1 MLRAALRGLWMHKLR
16 TILLALAVVLGVA
29 FVTASFVFTDT
40 LANGFDNLFAD
51 ALAGTDITITA
62 TIDEDDFTFL
72 PDRIDPAVIDDVLTV
87 DQVTGAYPTVAGF
100 PQLEILDADG
110 NPQIVTTGA
119 PILGFSWSEGP
130 SPISVR
136 EGRAPTGPGE
146 IVIDVGTAER
156 LDFGVGKEIR
166 MSTTG
171 ALEPYTVVGL
181 IGFGASD
188 NLLGAAIVSVAFEVA
203 DEIFG
208 ADGKVDSIDLTI
220 ADGAEL
226 NPTLDAVQAVL
237 PEGVEARSTQS
248 VAEEQ
253 AGDTQEVLGFIN
265 TFFLVFGF
273 IAVFV
278 GVFVVYN
285 AFRTVIGQRTRELGL
300 FRLIGAERRQV
311 LGSVMLEAVM
321 IGLVASVLGLI
332 LGVLLAI
339 GARAL
344 FQSIGIVQLGDNPTQ
359 LLPRTLLWTFGVG
372 LTATTVSALI
382 PAIRASGIPPMAAI
396 RDVEKPTKNLGLR
409 IAFATIVF
417 VASVAVVVT
426 GVLQMWSLTV
436 IGIASGGVVIGT
448 YLLAAVLARPVLGV
462 LGRPFEGRMTG
473 RLAAQ
478 NARRSPRRTAA
489 TAGALMLALALVVA
503 TAVMVFSIQDTA
515 RTAIE
520 DGFGADLIVQ
530 GGFTGGFTGISP
542 DIAPRLRELPE
553 VAVAAPVN
561 GTQAQVEDDVTFITG
576 IDPFFEEVAVF
587 EGIEGDF
594 GALVG
599 NTVAIQKIEADET
612 GLVIG
617 DTVEITITGDPIE
630 YEVVTIFDF
639 GSEASDN
646 VDYYL
651 PYSTIRELVPESG
664 DFQVSVV
671 LAEGVEVEAGK
682 AAIETVLEDFTGAM
696 VLSLADVLQQL
707 ETQLF
712 AFLGLIFGLLAISVF
727 VALFGVTLTLVL
739 AVFERTREIGL
750 LRAIGM
756 NKPQV
761 RNMVRIE
768 AVVVSVFGALL
779 GIGIGILLGWALSV
793 AVIGEGTRF
802 VVPWVWVAVG
812 LVVAAVAGLGSA
824 VWPSYRA
831 SNLDVLEAIAYE

>member
-16 TILLALAVVLGVA
+16 TILLSLAVVLGVA

-40 LANGFDNLFAD
+40 LASSFDNLFDD

-62 TIDEDDFTFL
+62 MVSEDDFTFL
-72 PDRIDPAVIDDVLTV
+72 PERIDPAIIDDVLAV
-87 DQVTGAYPTVAGF
+87 ENVTGAFQTIAGF
-100 PQLEILDADG
+100 PQLEILDDDG

-119 PILGFSWSEGP
+119 PTLGFSWSDGP
-130 SPISVR
+130 SPISIR
-136 EGRAPTGPGE
+136 EGRAPAATGE
-146 IVIDVGTAER
+146 VVIDVGTAER
-156 LDFGVGKEIR
+156 LSFGVGKEIR
-166 MSTTG
+166 MATSG

-181 IGFGASD
+181 VGFGSSD
-188 NLLGAAIVSVAFEVA
+188 NLLGAAIVSVAFDVA
-203 DEIFG
+203 QELFD

-220 ADGAEL
+220 AEGAEL
-226 NPTLDAVQAVL
+226 NPTLEAVQAVL

-253 AGDTQEVLGFIN
+253 AGDTQQVLGFIN

-311 LGSVMLEAVM
+311 LGSVMLEALM

-332 LGVLLAI
+332 FGIALAV

-344 FQSIGIVQLGDNPTQ
+344 FQSIGIVELGDNPTQ

-372 LTATTVSALI
+372 ITATVASALI
-382 PAIRASGIPPMAAI
+382 PAIRASGIAPMAAI
-396 RDVEKPTKNLGLR
+396 RDVEKPASNLGR
-409 IAFATIVF
+409 RVAIAVTVF
-417 VASVAVVVT
+417 VASVSVVT
-426 GVLQMWSLTV
+426 IGVLQEWSLTIV
-436 IGIASGGVVIGT
+436 GIAAGGVVIGT
-448 YLLAAVLARPVLGV
+448 YLLAAVLARPVLEV
-462 LGRPFEGRMTG
+462 LGRPFERQMPG
-473 RLAAQ
+473 RLASQ

-515 RTAIE
+515 RSAIE
-520 DGFGADLIVQ
+520 EGFGADLIVQ
-530 GGFTGGFTGISP
+530 GGFTGGFGGVSP
-542 DIAPRLRELPE
+542 EIAERVRELDE
-553 VAVAAPVN
+553 VTVVTAVT
-561 GTQAQVEDDVTFITG
+561 GTQARVGEDVTFLAG
-576 IDPFFEEVAVF
+576 VDQFFDEVALF

-594 GALVG
+594 SALVG
-599 NTVAIQKIEADET
+599 NTVAVQKVEADEV
-612 GLVIG
+612 GLSLG
-617 DTVEITITGDPIE
+617 DTVEITVTGEPIE
-630 YEVVTIFDF
+630 YEVVAIFDY

-646 VDYYL
+646 VDYSL
-651 PYSTIRELVPESG
+651 PYDTLRELAPEVG

-671 LAEGVEVEAGK
+671 LAEGVDIEAGK
-682 AAIETVLEDFTGAM
+682 EAIEVILQDFSGAM

-756 NKPQV
+756 DKPQV
-761 RNMVRIE
+761 RTMVRIE

-779 GIGIGILLGWALSV
+779 GIAIGVFLGWALSL
-793 AVIGEGTRF
+793 AVIGEGTSF
-802 VVPWVWVAVG
+802 DVPWLWIGAG
-812 LVVAAVAGLGSA
+812 LVAAAVAGLGSA